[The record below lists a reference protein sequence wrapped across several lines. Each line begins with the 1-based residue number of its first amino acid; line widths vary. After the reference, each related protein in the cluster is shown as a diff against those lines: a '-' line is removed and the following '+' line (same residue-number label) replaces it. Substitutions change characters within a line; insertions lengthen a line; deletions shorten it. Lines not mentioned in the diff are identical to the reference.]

1 MNLKNLVSFMQEN
14 IFKINLSNYWR
25 NIDKKIFVS
34 FIILFFL
41 GLFFS
46 FSSTSS
52 LAGERLNKDYYF
64 FFSKHLIFTF
74 LALVIMILISTI
86 STHILK
92 KMIIPLFIFSFIFL
106 ALVPLIGVEVKGA
119 KRWLDFYFF
128 RLQPIEILKPFFILV
143 TVKILT
149 SEKFQNSQIKY
160 FFSFLLLSSVIILLI
175 DQPDLGQSILLV
187 GSWIATVFISGVSLI
202 YILSFFSLF
211 LISLSLI
218 LILLPDK
225 FGYVLDRLIS
235 FIDPTKGDKF
245 QSSSAL
251 DAIKLGGLTGQ
262 GMGEGILKER
272 VPEAHTDYIIAII
285 SEEYGSIIS
294 IIIILIFLFISFRI
308 IKHCINQKD
317 QLIKISL
324 CGLAT
329 LLIFQ
334 TFIHVGV
341 NTNLIPTTGMTLPF
355 LSYGGSSLVGSA
367 ILAGVILNYTK
378 NKINLYE

>member
-1 MNLKNLVSFMQEN
+1 MQEN
-14 IFKINLSNYWR
+14 QYKLRFINYWR
-25 NIDKKIFVS
+25 NIDKKIFFCFLS
-34 FIILFFL
+34 LFFL

-74 LALVIMILISTI
+74 ISLILMILISILET
-86 STHILK
+86 SFLK
-92 KMIIPLFIFSFIFL
+92 KIIIPLFITSFVFL
-106 ALVPLIGVEVKGA
+106 ALVPMIGVEVKGA

-128 RLQPIEILKPFFILV
+128 RLQPIEILKPFFILT

-149 SEKFQNSQIKY
+149 LKKLQNNQIKY
-160 FFSFLLLSSVIILLI
+160 LLSFLLLCSVIILLI
-175 DQPDLGQSILLV
+175 DQPDIGQSILLIGV
-187 GSWIATVFISGVSLI
+187 WISTVFISGVSLF
-202 YILSFFSLF
+202 YVLGFLSIF
-211 LISLSLI
+211 LISISSL
-218 LILLPDK
+218 LFLMPDK
-225 FGYVLDRLIS
+225 FGYIINRLVT
-235 FIDPTKGDKF
+235 FVDPSKGDKF

-251 DAIKLGGLTGQ
+251 DAIKLGGLKGQ
-262 GMGEGILKER
+262 GMGEGILKDS

-294 IIIILIFLFISFRI
+294 VIIISIFLYISFRI
-308 IKHCINQKD
+308 IKNCVNQDD
-317 QLIKISL
+317 QLIKFSL
-324 CGLAT
+324 CGLAS

-355 LSYGGSSLVGSA
+355 LSYGGSSLIGSS

-378 NKINLYE
+378 NRTYLYD